1 MKGSF
6 LMLNPTFTLSLAQS
20 ISDVILA
27 PAIRHAADVTHV
39 NVLLDTIQKIRHP
52 RYSTHPDFIP
62 GYLYGQTYYNTH
74 APVCPFALDEVIALL
89 CDNLARHDHEDLNV
103 FYQLVGCP
111 PIDYAYRVGFTLG
124 WLAAVIDH
132 GKAPIYPAIARAV

>member
-1 MKGSF
+1 MKGGL

-39 NVLLDTIQKIRHP
+39 HVLLDTIQKIRHP

-74 APVCPFALDEVIALL
+74 APSCPYTLDEVFVVLR
-89 CDNLARHDHEDLNV
+89 DNLARHNHDDLNV
-103 FYQLVGCP
+103 FYQLLGCP
-111 PIDYAYRVGFTLG
+111 TIDYAYRVGFTLG

-132 GKAPIYPAIARAV
+132 GKAPVYPAIARAV

>member
-1 MKGSF
+1 MKGGF

-27 PAIRHAADVTHV
+27 PAIRHAADGTHV
-39 NVLLDTIQKIRHP
+39 HVLLDTIQKIRHP
-52 RYSTHPDFIP
+52 RYSTHPDFVP
-62 GYLYGQTYYNTH
+62 GYLYGQTYYNEH
-74 APVCPFALDEVIALL
+74 APSCPYTLDEVFDVLR
-89 CDNLARHDHEDLNV
+89 DNLARHDHDDLNV
-103 FYQLVGCP
+103 FSQLLGCP
-111 PIDYAYRVGFTLG
+111 PLDYAYRVGFTLG